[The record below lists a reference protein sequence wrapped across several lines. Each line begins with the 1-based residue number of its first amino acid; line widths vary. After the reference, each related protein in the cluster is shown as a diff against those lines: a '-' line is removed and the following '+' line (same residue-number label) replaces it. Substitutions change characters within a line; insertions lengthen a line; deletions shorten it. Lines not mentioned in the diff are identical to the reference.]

1 MMLKWIVISVAILIS
16 ACQPIHQTTPTA
28 PADSTAEAAVGTTTG
43 ETNNLWTETEMDGV
57 RLGMP
62 MPHGW
67 TAETRDGLIL
77 VEHMSSIATEEPA
90 SGILVYIF
98 VPQLDHFNLP
108 DPEVDNAA
116 LAVLRQVVNM
126 PHEIG
131 HNAVASEPVPFV
143 WSDHQAAYYL
153 LSNHDGIKTI
163 VIAVEL
169 PEVRKLV
176 VCNISLPS
184 NQIDR
189 VRALLPT
196 VLDGLTLNGLRLS
209 GDDLNVLPDPLIFP
223 LS

>member
-1 MMLKWIVISVAILIS
+1 MMLKWIVISAAILVS
-16 ACQPIHQTTPTA
+16 ACQPIQQITPTA
-28 PADSTAEAAVGTTTG
+28 PVEPTDEADVSATTE
-43 ETNNLWTETEMDGV
+43 ETVDLWTETEMDGV
-57 RLGMP
+57 RLRLP

-90 SGILVYIF
+90 SGILLYVF

-108 DPEVDNAA
+108 DPEIDNAA

-169 PEVRKLV
+169 PESRKLV
-176 VCNISLPS
+176 VCNISLPA

-196 VLDGLTLNGLRLS
+196 VLDGLTVNGMRLS

-223 LS
+223 SS